1 MAVHIKE
8 SNRNASIVFVDD
20 GYEQTLAN
28 NEKAELDKYLP
39 LDKRAL
45 SKLHE
50 EGNEEE
56 IEKQKTI
63 IRLYRCSD
71 NNGKYRV
78 AEVKLNPLQQTDLDS
93 EVRLLPFQSLFFF
106 NSACCTVGCVYIG
119 SWCTWNMGMGRKES
133 KR

>member
-1 MAVHIKE
+1 M
-8 SNRNASIVFVDD
+8 DD
-20 GYEQTLAN
+20 GYEQTLASH
-28 NEKAELDKYLP
+28 EKAELDKYLP

-50 EGNEEE
+50 DGNDEE

-78 AEVKLNPLQQTDLDS
+78 AEVKLNPLQQTDLTS
-93 EVRLLPFQSLFFF
+93 EVFQITHFFTDSHSVF
-106 NSACCTVGCVYIG
+106 FIGCFYIRSRSA
-119 SWCTWNMGMGRKES
+119 WNLGLGG
-133 KR
+133 